1 MNLYIDPDDIKKE
14 FQDLDPRQVNF
25 EHLTE
30 DVQKVVSK
38 FGIAYLPMS
47 PYIGAYT
54 EINAPKSYLFDAEDR
69 AGLFKIARLVVKP
82 GEVVIL
88 KGQETISLAQ
98 QLELQKLV
106 QEYFPKNK
114 VLFIA
119 GMDIGVAGEDP
130 E

>member
-1 MNLYIDPDDIKKE
+1 MNLYLEPDDIKKE
-14 FQDLDPRQVNF
+14 FQDLDPRQVKF

-38 FGIAYLPMS
+38 FGIAYLPMN
-47 PYIGAYT
+47 PYVGPYT
-54 EINAPKSYLFDAEDR
+54 EVIVPKAYLFDAEDK
-69 AGLFKIARLVVKP
+69 AGLFKLAKLVVKP

-88 KGQETISLAQ
+88 KGENTIDLEQ
-98 QLELQKLV
+98 QIELQKLV

-119 GMDIGVAGEDP
+119 GMDIGVAGEDS